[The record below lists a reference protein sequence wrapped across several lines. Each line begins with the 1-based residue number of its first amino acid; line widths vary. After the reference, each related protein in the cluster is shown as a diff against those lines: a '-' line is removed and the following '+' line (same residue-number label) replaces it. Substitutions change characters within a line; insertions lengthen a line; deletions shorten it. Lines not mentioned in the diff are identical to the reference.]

1 MLWNALGM
9 DLQNGFGFRVSGNY
23 IGSQFTD
30 ELNTVAASANGRIGK
45 MNSRFVV
52 DGNAFYRIPKTKAV
66 FNVAVKNLT
75 DQRYITT
82 RRPEGIRVSLPRM
95 LTAGFEVNF

>member
-1 MLWNALGM
+1 M
-9 DLQNGFGFRVSGNY
+9 
-23 IGSQFTD
+23 
-30 ELNTVAASANGRIGK
+30 
-45 MNSRFVV
+45 RF
-52 DGNAFYRIPKTKAV
+52 FV

-75 DQRYITT
+75 NQRYITT

>member
-1 MLWNALGM
+1 M
-9 DLQNGFGFRVSGNY
+9 F
-23 IGSQFTD
+23 
-30 ELNTVAASANGRIGK
+30 
-45 MNSRFVV
+45 NSRFMV
-52 DGNAFYRIPKTKAV
+52 DGNVFYRIPKTKAA

>member
-1 MLWNALGM
+1 M
-9 DLQNGFGFRVSGNY
+9 F
-23 IGSQFTD
+23 
-30 ELNTVAASANGRIGK
+30 
-45 MNSRFVV
+45 NSRFVV

-75 DQRYITT
+75 DQRYITP
-82 RRPEGIRVSLPRM
+82 RRPKGIRVSFPRM